1 MKKFYVKYTR
11 YVTELETVTVAVEAD
26 NKEWALEKAKTGDG
40 EEVNWE
46 TYDRSVEDEYWDEE
60 VEVMTE
66 EDMGFIK
73 EAVA

>member
-11 YVTELETVTVAVEAD
+11 YVTELEEVTIAVEAD

-46 TYDRSVEDEYWDEE
+46 TYDRSVADESWDDE

-73 EAVA
+73 EAV

>member
-1 MKKFYVKYTR
+1 MKTYYVKYTR
-11 YVTELETVTVAVEAD
+11 YVTELETVTIAVEAD
-26 NKEWALEKAKTGDG
+26 NEEWALEKAKTGDG

-46 TYDRSVEDEYWDEE
+46 TYDRTVEDEYWDDE
-60 VEVMTE
+60 VEIMTE

>member
-11 YVTELETVTVAVEAD
+11 YVTELEEVTIAVEAD

-46 TYDRSVEDEYWDEE
+46 TYDRSVEDEYWDDE

-73 EAVA
+73 EAV